1 MSSSVCDIYLAL
13 SRRRERR
20 ITAVKTVTKD
30 FAEQNRT
37 PRRAF
42 ENKAVVVRERRAQ
55 RERTRKRLNDDDL
68 IGFVL
73 CERQR
78 TKTNNCGERIF
89 FEFFSF
95 FSPKNVLHYFFE
107 HERTVEKPT
116 ERERE
121 REREK

>member
-13 SRRRERR
+13 SRRREKR

-42 ENKAVVVRERRAQ
+42 ENKAVGCFEREEH
-55 RERTRKRLNDDDL
+55 RERTRKRLNDDL
-68 IGFVL
+68 IGFVRDN
-73 CERQR
+73 EREQ
-78 TKTNNCGERIF
+78 TNFCGRIF

-95 FSPKNVLHYFFE
+95 FSPKNVLHYF
-107 HERTVEKPT
+107 
-116 ERERE
+116 
-121 REREK
+121 